1 MYLSRTF
8 TKAKK
13 LLKTEEVEYLIHYVK
28 FKMWPALLIL
38 CKFPTFLNVGV
49 NINLYIIFR
58 NLQQDWKLG
67 CWMLL

>member
-38 CKFPTFLNVGV
+38 CKFPTFLNVGA